1 MTPLE
6 QINAIAGLCMKNA
19 TGWPNVLNDLGYIVE
34 RIELKFTI
42 INNSGK
48 SRTVNPDIVLA
59 SDKKN
64 SSLFFETKSGN
75 IQSDCEEQLERY
87 SLVTKKDVIQKA
99 AIPSSYPGLHLFTM
113 ILFCD
118 AKYQN
123 SYKKIISAKS
133 FPIAVIAMNKKEIK
147 LVLNSITEK
156 FTNKIFKQGIDIEKG
171 YPPLSLIPI
180 LPDAG
185 SVQMTEYVVDA
196 IITLLVKKK
205 RHFTVAQLM
214 DSVFSSG
221 LWQTFDTEAKKG
233 LHNKVRTILKEMSNT
248 EFRQHITRRGG
259 NAKSPEEWTLKNHP
273 DSKKTRQFQALKK
286 LKIEYI
292 SRLTKGKLYM
302 GYNPNQESIFEILED
317 ENSPG

>member
-19 TGWPNVLNDLGYIVE
+19 TGWPNVLNKLGYIVE

-42 INNSGK
+42 VDNSGK

-64 SSLFFETKSGN
+64 SSLFFEAKSGD

-87 SLVTKKDVIQKA
+87 SLVTREDVIQKA
-99 AIPSSYPGLHLFTM
+99 AIYSSRPGSHLFKM
-113 ILFCD
+113 ILFCN

-123 SYKKIISAKS
+123 SYKRIISAKS
-133 FPIAVIAMNKKEIK
+133 FPVAVIAISGKEIK
-147 LVLNSITEK
+147 LVLNSIKEK
-156 FTNKIFKQGIDIEKG
+156 FANEIFRQGINIKNK

-180 LPDAG
+180 LPDANH
-185 SVQMTEYVVDA
+185 VQMTEHVVEA
-196 IITLLVKKK
+196 IIILLVKKK
-205 RHFTVAQLM
+205 RHFTTAQLM
-214 DSVFSSG
+214 DNVFGSG
-221 LWQTFDTEAKKG
+221 LWQSFDTEAKNG
-233 LHNKVRTILKEMSNT
+233 LLGKAKRILKEMSNT
-248 EFRQHITRRGG
+248 EFEQHIVRRGG
-259 NAKSPEEWTLKNHP
+259 NAQNPEEWTLKNHP

-292 SRLTKGKLYM
+292 SRLTKGDLYKE
-302 GYNPNQESIFEILED
+302 YNPKQESLLAALED
-317 ENSPG
+317 ESSSG